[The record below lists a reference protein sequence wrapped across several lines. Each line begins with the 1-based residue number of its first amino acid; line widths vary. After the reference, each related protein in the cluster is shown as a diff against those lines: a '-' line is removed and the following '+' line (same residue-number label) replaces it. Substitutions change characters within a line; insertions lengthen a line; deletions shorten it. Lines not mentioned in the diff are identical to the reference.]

1 MLLAILISLAY
12 SVFTIFICIKYIHP
26 RAHQGKNYQETFK
39 TVLYRFWFW
48 FSTGLKYNEWAAIHR
63 HNHTHAEQKWKNGK
77 PESRIIRSFMYNH
90 QKVNKDLVEEYGIEV
105 PYSWLDKNVYYRFS
119 FVGPIL
125 NLLLLFLLLGFWG
138 IIPWITNLGWT
149 ILLKSESVNAD
160 VIRNYSV
167 NEFLTIFKESGNY
180 YE

>member
-1 MLLAILISLAY
+1 
-12 SVFTIFICIKYIHP
+12 
-26 RAHQGKNYQETFK
+26 
-39 TVLYRFWFW
+39 
-48 FSTGLKYNEWAAIHR
+48 
-63 HNHTHAEQKWKNGK
+63 
-77 PESRIIRSFMYNH
+77 MYNH

-160 VIRNYSV
+160 VIHNYSV